1 MAQAI
6 TMIYVSIT
14 NFVLISLLE
23 KDHSIIETRRLK
35 NVISFQTIVLLKKII
50 MRVFHQFCGSKMA
63 RCLR

>member
-6 TMIYVSIT
+6 IMIYVSIT

-35 NVISFQTIVLLKKII
+35 NVISFQTIVLLKK
-50 MRVFHQFCGSKMA
+50 
-63 RCLR
+63 